1 MLPLLPPQIFSML
14 SIIFLVAIIISFPLP
29 ILLSF
34 PGLDFFSLRLILLT
48 LWLTLFIKKANFF
61 ARHRT
66 ILIISFSALTIFLS
80 FSFLSHSLLIFY
92 LFFEA
97 SLIPIFWIII
107 TWGYQPERL
116 LARLIIFFYTLAS
129 SFPLLALILILWW
142 SSFSLMM
149 YFAFRTVPIVS
160 TWVRLAAILA
170 FLVKFPVY
178 AAHIW
183 LPKAHVEAPVAG
195 SIILAGVLLKLGG
208 YGLYRISIIFQ
219 IRIFSLI
226 WAIVASLG
234 GGILGVYCCRAT
246 DIKIII
252 AYSSVVHI
260 SLIIVSLLLLR
271 KVGLMGAWWVIIAHG
286 VVSSGIFTIANLLY
300 ERSHSRRMLVNK
312 GYSRS
317 GPSFTIFWFIIIIIN
332 FAGPFTLNL
341 LGEIYLIIRVV
352 SISNFIIIPV
362 ALLSFF
368 SAAYSLLLFTSTQ
381 HGVPQSC
388 NILSISPD
396 KRELNLIFGHIWP
409 VILILL
415 RLGI

>member
-1 MLPLLPPQIFSML
+1 VINSFHKESKFFCSSSHNINYLLFCFNYFSKFQL
-14 SIIFLVAIIISFPLP
+14 SISLIAYILFIFWSIINSHFLNYYNLGLSTRTPSCQINNIFLYVSFIFPPISSYL
-29 ILLSF
+29 
-34 PGLDFFSLRLILLT
+34 
-48 LWLTLFIKKANFF
+48 NF
-61 ARHRT
+61 
-66 ILIISFSALTIFLS
+66 
-80 FSFLSHSLLIFY
+80 
-92 LFFEA
+92 
-97 SLIPIFWIII
+97 
-107 TWGYQPERL
+107 
-116 LARLIIFFYTLAS
+116 
-129 SFPLLALILILWW
+129 
-142 SSFSLMM
+142 MM
-149 YFAFRTVPIVS
+149 N
-160 TWVRLAAILA
+160 
-170 FLVKFPVY
+170 
-178 AAHIW
+178 
-183 LPKAHVEAPVAG
+183 
-195 SIILAGVLLKLGG
+195 
-208 YGLYRISIIFQ
+208 IFQ